1 MTGDI
6 NTKPVSAPDIP
17 IPLPTLALCP
27 KEGSWCQFRPKPRL
41 LPGEAVMKPTEQW
54 LASTELPRWCQP
66 CLKNEQRQHTRMNLV
81 SLLPAGNQA
90 KILSF
95 LPKVPL
101 HGHTSTVRITDSYGK
116 NTLGKGT
123 AQVIMKKFRIIA
135 RLTGKWK
142 QKYYFC

>member
-1 MTGDI
+1 
-6 NTKPVSAPDIP
+6 
-17 IPLPTLALCP
+17 
-27 KEGSWCQFRPKPRL
+27 
-41 LPGEAVMKPTEQW
+41 
-54 LASTELPRWCQP
+54 
-66 CLKNEQRQHTRMNLV
+66 MNLV

-90 KILSF
+90 TILSF

-135 RLTGKWK
+135 RLTGKMK
-142 QKYYFC
+142 TEVLLLLKKLMESVLQS